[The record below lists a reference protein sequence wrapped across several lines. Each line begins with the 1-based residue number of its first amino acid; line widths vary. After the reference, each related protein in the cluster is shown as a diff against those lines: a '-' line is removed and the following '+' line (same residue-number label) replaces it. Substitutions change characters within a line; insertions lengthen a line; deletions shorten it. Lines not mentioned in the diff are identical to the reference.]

1 MKNGIPKP
9 RKRFRG
15 ESGKSGSDELKMP
28 MNKPI
33 GPAIPSRLQMSDWI
47 MIFFN
52 GAAGRESRKA
62 EEWRQ

>member
-15 ESGKSGSDELKMP
+15 ESGSDELKMP

-33 GPAIPSRLQMSDWI
+33 GPPIPSRLQMSDWI